1 MGFVLDRIRKIALI
15 KSGEIVS
22 DGFITR
28 EIKVDFLEGSFGIQ
42 YTYEALSGGDLTST
56 IEVSIDG
63 INFAEVPETNQ
74 LLTDPSGSHI
84 YDISSTGV
92 SLVRVRFSGTGS
104 MLLTDAVMVGS
115 RRH

>member
-1 MGFVLDRIRKIALI
+1 MGFVLDRIRKLALI

-22 DGFITR
+22 DGFVTR
-28 EIKVDFLEGSFGIQ
+28 ETSADLLEGSFGIQ
-42 YTYEALSGGDLTST
+42 YTYESLSGGDLTST

-63 INFAEVPETNQ
+63 VNFAEVPETNQ

-92 SLVRVRFSGTGS
+92 SLIRVRFTGTGS
-104 MLLTDAVMVGS
+104 MILTDALMVGS